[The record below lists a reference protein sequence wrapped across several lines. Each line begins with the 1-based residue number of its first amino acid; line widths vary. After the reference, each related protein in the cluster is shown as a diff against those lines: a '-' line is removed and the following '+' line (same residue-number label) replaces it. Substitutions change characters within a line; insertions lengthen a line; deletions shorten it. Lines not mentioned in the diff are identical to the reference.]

1 MFYLLFPQS
10 WISWW
15 KGLISAIPSP
25 GIPRVEYLNLN
36 QEYQHP
42 LQSCV
47 CLWTT
52 YSNWAI
58 KPDCIP
64 SQTPVS
70 SRSGLSSPLLTDKSA
85 SDSDLSSSDSW
96 RYSAWCIQILCCVLF
111 FSMVN
116 KPVGGAWCNWNEP
129 AVINHSWIRAKPREG
144 GHLAARL
151 TDSLCVS
158 TEKLQTPSGY
168 STDSALKVRHKC
180 SLYISARTTVYL
192 NTVFRPASIIHGRHG
207 SCRTNLRTSR
217 HWSVFPVWESCWL
230 CCVWS
235 FHKDLHH
242 RWEIKCD
249 DGEAEQ
255 QNIEQTFTPSLGR

>member
-1 MFYLLFPQS
+1 MNKWRLSLNKLVKRLVLFLVSTELNKLVKRLDKRYSKSRNSKNGIFKSKPR
-10 WISWW
+10 
-15 KGLISAIPSP
+15 IPACPSKLCVP
-25 GIPRVEYLNLN
+25 LN
-36 QEYQHP
+36 
-42 LQSCV
+42 
-47 CLWTT
+47 
-52 YSNWAI
+52 YSNWAV

-64 SQTPVS
+64 SQTSQTPVS
-70 SRSGLSSPLLTDKSA
+70 RRSGLSSLLTDKSA

-180 SLYISARTTVYL
+180 SLYDS
-192 NTVFRPASIIHGRHG
+192 FRYPKI
-207 SCRTNLRTSR
+207 L
-217 HWSVFPVWESCWL
+217 
-230 CCVWS
+230 
-235 FHKDLHH
+235 
-242 RWEIKCD
+242 
-249 DGEAEQ
+249 
-255 QNIEQTFTPSLGR
+255 